1 MPNLAADILSEL
13 RDFIAQDEVLLALDT
28 LEEVLPLEADRSLIP
43 TLRARFSQLKKD
55 KIKRVLSDGDFNIE
69 MAKIRA
75 DFLET
80 LSFFEDKKENVLENL
95 HSFLIQMF
103 ENQSLNVG
111 KQDLVNCNR
120 DEHDGLFWAEFP
132 DKYEKKIAYQY
143 YFIPACPTQSPYSL
157 TERMVYEVEYFFEKM
172 ESKAVFY
179 EHQNDV
185 RRSLHNKVIDRV
197 SLVDL
202 PLGQNITLSLC
213 LREFQDYFNNRFEK
227 EGLSLKKVG
236 DTYEL
241 SCQQKLHY
249 DYVLLH
255 FRLLDSDW
263 KPFTAKYLEEII
275 KIFKTKNEG
284 LPHFVFF
291 FALTAKDFHVA
302 PKAEITAAIEDLNQR
317 YDEVCTVFSTLKPI
331 QKQDIEN
338 WLRKY
343 VTENQK
349 NIDKILQLFE
359 KEGINPNALA
369 NWKNKAELN
378 MTDAEWLQELIYIL
392 AKKI

>member
-1 MPNLAADILSEL
+1 MPTLAAEILSEL

-28 LEEVLPLEADRSLIP
+28 LEEVLPPEADRTLTPS
-43 TLRARFSQLKKD
+43 LRARFNQLKKD
-55 KIKRVLSDGDFNIE
+55 KIKRVLSDSEFNIE

-75 DFLET
+75 DFLEI
-80 LSFFEDKKENVLENL
+80 LSLFEDKKENVIESL
-95 HSFLIQMF
+95 HSFLVESID
-103 ENQSLNVG
+103 NQNISIG
-111 KQDLVNCNR
+111 KQHLVNCNR
-120 DEHDGLFWAEFP
+120 DEHNSLFWTEFP
-132 DKYEKKIAYQY
+132 DKYEKKTPYQF

-157 TERMVYEVEYFFEKM
+157 TERIIYEVEYFFEKM

-185 RRSLHNKVIDRV
+185 RRSLHNKIIDRV
-197 SLVDL
+197 SLIDL
-202 PLGQNITLSLC
+202 PLGQNITLPLC
-213 LREFQDYFNNRFEK
+213 LREFQDYFNHRFEK
-227 EGLSLKKVG
+227 EGLMLKKTT
-236 DTYEL
+236 DSYEL
-241 SCQQKLHY
+241 SCHQKLHY

-331 QKQDIEN
+331 QKQDLEN
-338 WLRKY
+338 WLRKNI
-343 VTENQK
+343 TDNQK

-359 KEGINPNALA
+359 KEGINLNALA
-369 NWKNKAELN
+369 NWKNNALLN